1 MPISCII
8 LHPLPSPTPPPSP
21 SALASRPSRHPTPRT
36 FPTVSSHLTPR
47 SPRLTDPQFLIF
59 TLIFLEFLVYLLV
72 RQLVNLSEYL
82 SGFSSPARRRLRRAL
97 RSAQSYQDWTAAALA
112 LDRHLGLDKW
122 KKEEKYA
129 YYDHALVRR
138 VLRTLKDL
146 RGKGDAEGVSAVL
159 YAALRTNFAG
169 VESFRLYSET
179 FFGTKELV
187 EEHVEE
193 VERSVDWVRSVDEDG
208 PEGIS
213 LEEKASFFKSATK
226 NLGASALC
234 LSGGASFGYYQ

>member
-1 MPISCII
+1 MSNLAGSTNYDSHSPFPHRSTSPS
-8 LHPLPSPTPPPSP
+8 PLALVDAPTPPFAPP
-21 SALASRPSRHPTPRT
+21 
-36 FPTVSSHLTPR
+36 PR
-47 SPRLTDPQFLIF
+47 SQPHSTPGAPRQILIF
-59 TLIFLEFLVYLLV
+59 TLIFLEFLTYLLV
-72 RQLVNLSEYL
+72 RQLVNLFEYF

-97 RSAQSYQDWTAAALA
+97 RSAASYEEWTAAALA

-122 KKEEKYA
+122 KKEAKYA

-146 RGKGDAEGVSAVL
+146 CAKADGEGVGAVL

-169 VESFRLYSET
+169 IESFRLYSET
-179 FFGTKELV
+179 FLGTKELV
-187 EEHVEE
+187 EEYVDE
-193 VERSVDWVRSVDEDG
+193 VEKSVDWVRDVDEDG
-208 PEGIS
+208 PGGVN
-213 LEEKASFFKSATK
+213 LDEKASFFKSAAK